1 MSISSL
7 NLPAALIIM
16 DGFGLTDAGPGNAI
30 SLAHTPVLDSL
41 FKSCSHTTLGCFRKP
56 CRIA

>member
-41 FKSCSHTTLGCFRKP
+41 FKSCSHTTLGLLQETL
-56 CRIA
+56 